1 MTKEALTPLLATSL
15 DSQELAKHRALVA
28 FELEVLAKKHD
39 RFGWDRDRGT
49 ATQDR
54 LITDWMNALQNY
66 TLAEIQKACGEFTSE
81 FPDKAPNEGHIRKI
95 IIANRKKE
103 IRSLPKPPEPEREP
117 AATKE
122 QAAKI
127 LRDAGVTLNKYGG
140 IERL

>member
-1 MTKEALTPLLATSL
+1 MSDKALTPLLATSL

-66 TLAEIQKACGEFTSE
+66 TLAEIQGACGEFTSE
-81 FPDKAPNEGHIRKI
+81 FPDKTPNEGHIRKI
-95 IIANRKKE
+95 IIANRKKA
-103 IRSLPKPPEPEREP
+103 IRSLPKAPEPEREP

-122 QAAKI
+122 QAADI
-127 LRDAGVTLNKYGG
+127 LKAAGYRVGENG
-140 IERL
+140 RLIK